1 MAAIERVDV
10 PGAFVYSQKI
20 IQHAVMLFHPVIL
33 FYGACSIA
41 AGLMA
46 VRQGQ
51 QDPWYLLM
59 QTPMFEGWSPS
70 PPITPEPVPEGFDTW
85 EAYEDQKDQDYEYKE
100 TVDIVNDLKASNTE
114 LRQDGAFAWH
124 EVAGAVDEAKK
135 LIDDI
140 AATHDQETADAARAA
155 LQADFDQL
163 EADHA
168 ATIKGIL
175 EEKDPA
181 NLERWL

>member
-1 MAAIERVDV
+1 MRSNRLS
-10 PGAFVYSQKI
+10 Y
-20 IQHAVMLFHPVIL
+20 
-33 FYGACSIA
+33 Y
-41 AGLMA
+41 
-46 VRQGQ
+46 
-51 QDPWYLLM
+51 
-59 QTPMFEGWSPS
+59 
-70 PPITPEPVPEGFDTW
+70 PEGFDTW

-168 ATIKGIL
+168 ATIRGIL